1 MSDDDLVI
9 WVLLGGLISF
19 GGWVLG
25 IVGFFRANR
34 ALLELQTLRS
44 VASSVATTVDPVV
57 VPPEPVIPVAPPI
70 VVPTIEPEPEPPLL
84 PVVEDLTVEAP
95 PLPPPV
101 VDQPQAAPPLD
112 IEALLTMRWGV
123 WLGAAAIMFAG
134 VFLIRYASDQ
144 GLLGPATRC
153 ALAAILGLV
162 LIGVGEYLRR
172 RQPEDAPPAG
182 TLVDQVPA
190 ALAAGGLA
198 VLFGA
203 AYGAG
208 PYYDL
213 LPMPV
218 GFGLMA
224 AVAMAA
230 LALSLLQGQLVAAIG
245 IVGAFVTPAL
255 VHTDAPNL
263 PGLFGYLLLVT
274 AAALAVVRY
283 TAWIWL
289 GWATTFAG
297 SIWVLLVLDAVT
309 AGNIWAPSLFI
320 PAAALLHL
328 GLLPSGA
335 LDSLIGRR
343 LAWIPFATIGVV
355 GIILCNRLDDTLPR
369 LGIILMAPIAVWAG
383 AKREPLDRL
392 PWLAALFALVMLLIW
407 QLPPWQP
414 TGEPVRVGTEIRAVL
429 PGAWAP
435 GELQPILFTAAGIAA
450 FFALVGLWFERIA
463 PRPLRW
469 AALPAAVPVA
479 ILALT
484 YARIENFQTDAAW
497 AIVAL
502 ALMGFLVYCAHRAR
516 KDGSIQRAGIHAA
529 GAVTAFALGCGMI
542 LTEHWLSMAI
552 ALTLPALAWI
562 EDAADLPALR
572 RVALAIATIVLIRL
586 LFNWYVLDYAFGS
599 FPIVN
604 GLIVAY
610 GVPAASFG
618 FAAHRFARRGDDLT
632 VAVLRSG
639 AAALA
644 TVFIAAEIHLWA
656 TGGKLDR
663 PVHTVLEAALHID
676 ALGFLALAL
685 LRINRRASA
694 APFRWAWQIQ
704 GGLAL
709 FGAVALLLFNPAI
722 TGAAVGT
729 LPILNALLAAYAIPA
744 LLALIAA
751 SQAEIATREAGRWI
765 RYFAVI
771 AGFTWLSLETR
782 HFYHPGDMVLEDR
795 PIRGAEL
802 WSYSGVWLLYGIAL
816 LSAGITL
823 GARHARLAGL
833 AMFALVTLKVFLWD
847 MGGLDGLWRVVS
859 FLGLGLSLIGLGAIY
874 RRFVSVKAR

>member
-1 MSDDDLVI
+1 MSDDDLWI
-9 WVLLGGLISF
+9 WGLLGMLVVSF

-25 IVGFFRANR
+25 IIGFFRANR
-34 ALLELQTLRS
+34 ALLALETLRS
-44 VASSVATTVDPVV
+44 SASRATMTVYPV
-57 VPPEPVIPVAPPI
+57 VPPPEPTLA
-70 VVPTIEPEPEPPLL
+70 PEPEPTPQPAAAEAPVEAPLL
-84 PVVEDLTVEAP
+84 PPPARDEPLAP
-95 PLPPPV
+95 
-101 VDQPQAAPPLD
+101 PPLD

-123 WLGAAAIMFAG
+123 WLGAAALMFAG
-134 VFLIRYASDQ
+134 IFLIRYAADQ

-153 ALAAILGLV
+153 VFAALLGLI
-162 LIGVGEYLRR
+162 LTGVGEYLRR
-172 RQPEDAPPAG
+172 RQTAG
-182 TLVDQVPA
+182 PHVDQVPSS
-190 ALAAGGLA
+190 LAAGGLA

-213 LPMPV
+213 VPMPV

-224 AVAMAA
+224 AAAMAA
-230 LALSLLQGQLVAAIG
+230 LALSLLHGQLVAAIG
-245 IVGAFVTPAL
+245 IVGAFATPAL
-255 VHTDAPNL
+255 VHTDAPSL
-263 PGLFGYLLLVT
+263 PGLFSYLLLVT

-289 GWATTFAG
+289 GWAATVAG
-297 SIWVLLVLDAVT
+297 GLWVLLVLDTVT
-309 AGNIWAPSLFI
+309 AANIWAPSLFV
-320 PAAALLHL
+320 PAAASLHL
-328 GLLPSGA
+328 GLLPRGA
-335 LDSLIGRR
+335 LDSRIGRR
-343 LAWIPFATIGVV
+343 LAWIPFATL
-355 GIILCNRLDDTLPR
+355 GIAGLILCNSLDDALPR
-369 LGIILMAPIAVWAG
+369 LGIILMAPVAVWAG

-435 GELQPILFTAAGIAA
+435 GELQPLLGTSVAIAA
-450 FFALVGLWFERIA
+450 FFALAGLWFERVA

-469 AALPAAVPVA
+469 AALPAAVPVS

-497 AIVAL
+497 AIVAI

-516 KDGSIQRAGIHAA
+516 KDGSLQRAGIHAA

-542 LTEHWLSMAI
+542 LTDHWLSMAI
-552 ALTLPALAWI
+552 ALVLPALAWI
-562 EDAADLPALR
+562 EEATDLPALR
-572 RVALAIATIVLIRL
+572 RVALAIASIVLCRL
-586 LFNWYVLDYAFGS
+586 LLNWYVLDYAFGS

-610 GVPAASFG
+610 GVPAAAFA

-639 AAALA
+639 AAALG
-644 TVFIAAEIHLWA
+644 TVFVAAEIHLWA
-656 TGGKLDR
+656 TGGTLNR

-685 LRINRRASA
+685 LRINRRAEA
-694 APFRWAWQIQ
+694 APFRWAWQSQ

-722 TGAAVGT
+722 TGAAVGK

-744 LLALIAA
+744 LLALIGA
-751 SQAEIATREAGRWI
+751 SQAEIAPREAGTWI

-782 HFYHPGDMVLEDR
+782 HFYHPANMVLEDT

-816 LSAGITL
+816 LGAGITL

-874 RRFVSVKAR
+874 RRFVAVESGAS